1 MKRGFFIVLLFL
13 IALIPSANAL
23 VEMGDFTKEKYNIGD
38 KVNIDVK
45 VELNKD
51 FVGYFYIKLVC
62 SASTSTLMT
71 KILDLETN
79 QEVFLEETVSI
90 PDYSGSC
97 KFLAELKNEESDESK
112 SFTITKDLVGTF
124 QIDKDEIQL
133 GQRVKL
139 TGQILRSV
147 SQTNVEGKAK
157 LLIRN
162 GGEIIDEESFVDVD
176 DGVLTYTYDADNVPQ
191 GSYLIDVYVFDILGN
206 EMSFGNVTKFDVT
219 GVIDVD
225 LTTDKQT
232 VLPGE
237 EVKIDG
243 TVKYKQNSGVSGI
256 KITVNEE
263 SVVLNDLGGFSYTK
277 LVPKDAKTGETV
289 LTITAKDN
297 AGNFGEKT
305 FTYTVT
311 AVPTTVAL
319 YVPQEEVLPGD
330 KVEASASLFD
340 QAGDKMDGEVNIQ
353 IYDKSSNILV
363 EGEGNVEYTIK
374 EFTPPGIINVKA
386 TYQTLLAEDE
396 FSIGEKQ
403 DFEATVTSTGILIRN
418 KGNVKFDGEIEFLT
432 GTESS
437 YEKVNLGI
445 DETKA
450 ISLEDRAG
458 TYVLTVTAA
467 GHKME
472 LGEVTIVD
480 QRNVFSRL
488 TSPLTG
494 NVAGVGGEGTSLLGY
509 MLVAL
514 VMLVFIAGF
523 YFLKVRDMEKL
534 DLSRERERR
543 EAKTFKEQILK
554 QREDSKRKTF
564 GREISPDEAKKFREQ
579 FLRNVKQTEV
589 RDRNHRF

>member
-1 MKRGFFIVLLFL
+1 M
-13 IALIPSANAL
+13 
-23 VEMGDFTKEKYNIGD
+23 E
-38 KVNIDVK
+38 
-45 VELNKD
+45 
-51 FVGYFYIKLVC
+51 
-62 SASTSTLMT
+62 
-71 KILDLETN
+71 
-79 QEVFLEETVSI
+79 
-90 PDYSGSC
+90 
-97 KFLAELKNEESDESK
+97 
-112 SFTITKDLVGTF
+112 
-124 QIDKDEIQL
+124 
-133 GQRVKL
+133 
-139 TGQILRSV
+139 
-147 SQTNVEGKAK
+147 
-157 LLIRN
+157 
-162 GGEIIDEESFVDVD
+162 GEI
-176 DGVLTYTYDADNVPQ
+176 
-191 GSYLIDVYVFDILGN
+191 
-206 EMSFGNVTKFDVT
+206 
-219 GVIDVD
+219 
-225 LTTDKQT
+225 
-232 VLPGE
+232 
-237 EVKIDG
+237 
-243 TVKYKQNSGVSGI
+243 
-256 KITVNEE
+256 
-263 SVVLNDLGGFSYTK
+263 
-277 LVPKDAKTGETV
+277 
-289 LTITAKDN
+289 
-297 AGNFGEKT
+297 
-305 FTYTVT
+305 
-311 AVPTTVAL
+311 
-319 YVPQEEVLPGD
+319 
-330 KVEASASLFD
+330 
-340 QAGDKMDGEVNIQ
+340 NIQ
-353 IYDKSSNILV
+353 ISDKSSTILA
-363 EGEGNVEYTIK
+363 EGKGNVEYIIE

-386 TYQTLLAEDE
+386 SYQTLLAEDE

-418 KGNVKFDGEIEFLT
+418 KGNVKFDGEVEFLT

-458 TYVLTVTAA
+458 TYVLIVNAA